1 MKHIAFAA
9 LIAVITLPATA
20 PVAHAGGKIQRACLK
35 SDRAGVS
42 RPLCRCIQDAADR
55 VLSRRDQTLAAK
67 FFKDPQMAQD
77 VRQADNS
84 SKEAFWKRYKEFGS
98 TAKAYCG
105 S

>member
-9 LIAVITLPATA
+9 LIAALTLPATA
-20 PVAHAGGKIQRACLK
+20 PVAHAGGKIQRACMK
-35 SDRAGVS
+35 SDRAAAS
-42 RPLCRCIQDAADR
+42 RPLCRCIQDAADQ
-55 VLSRRDQTLAAK
+55 VLSRRDQSLAAK

-105 S
+105 G